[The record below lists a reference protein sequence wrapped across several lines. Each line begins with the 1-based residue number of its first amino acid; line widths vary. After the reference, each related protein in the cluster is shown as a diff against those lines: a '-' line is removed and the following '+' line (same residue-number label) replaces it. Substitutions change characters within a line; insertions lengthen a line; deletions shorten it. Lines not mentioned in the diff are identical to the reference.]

1 VAQANVAWFELSQS
15 TGYAARM
22 DQPIV
27 CTLTKSELRERR
39 RTLLDAMKQATVD
52 VAPMP
57 GGYCY
62 RFEPRS
68 EVLMQLSRLVDL
80 ERQCCRFLTYRIVV
94 EAGEQPI
101 QLEIT
106 GPPEATSM
114 VADLFGR

>member
-1 VAQANVAWFELSQS
+1 
-15 TGYAARM
+15 M
-22 DQPIV
+22 DLPIV
-27 CTLTKSELRERR
+27 CTLTESELRERR

-52 VAPMP
+52 VAPIP

-62 RFEPRS
+62 RFQPRS

-101 QLEIT
+101 RLEIT
-106 GPPEATSM
+106 GPPEATQM
-114 VADLFGR
+114 VADLFGG